1 VPEGKAEAITRAF
14 SGMMRVL
21 HREKGAMLRIG
32 ILREPGVQAFIEAHT
47 DALDASMAAA
57 PLSPVMRERLS
68 QSNYVFSGIKT
79 FHELNEAFPSL
90 VDANGERKPFERFLN
105 DVRKVDE
112 TYNRNYLRAE
122 YNFVSASSQMAAR
135 WEQFAADGDDY
146 NLQYRTAADDLVR
159 PEHAALHGVTLP
171 PSDPF
176 WQVYYPPNGWNCR
189 CTVVQVR
196 KDKYPVTDHDEAI
209 TRGEQALRGDKK
221 GMFRFNSG
229 LQGKSVPD
237 YNPYTI
243 SRCRDCD
250 IASKL
255 ASGVFDSDLCQACQL
270 VRQCMEGK
278 TRASEQQ
285 RIERNRKE
293 YDRLTR
299 DKRYK
304 DVQFNPQSGALMATH
319 VGHNSAPSES
329 ADTNGWALEVKLV
342 TQLYNCGHSVILCDE
357 KKKDRKGN
365 ILAALD
371 MDLDGVRMDIKSIM
385 KNKDFYGAAISHKNE
400 QLMKFNARADT
411 HSPADTVCLYFDDP
425 TMFSPEKIT
434 RGYEYM
440 KGKAKS
446 IAVKHILCAL
456 NTAKGL
462 ELKHYDF

>member
-1 VPEGKAEAITRAF
+1 
-14 SGMMRVL
+14 
-21 HREKGAMLRIG
+21 MLRIG
-32 ILREPGVQAFIEAHT
+32 ILGEPDVQAFIDAHA
-47 DALDASMAAA
+47 DALDASMATAQ
-57 PLSPVMRERLS
+57 LSPRMRERLS

-90 VDANGERKPFERFLN
+90 VDAGGERKPFERFLN

-122 YNFVSASSQMAAR
+122 YNFVAASSLMAAR
-135 WEQFAADGDDY
+135 WEQFVDDGDDY

-196 KDKYPVTDHDEAI
+196 KDKYPATDRDDAI
-209 TRGEQALRGDKK
+209 RRGEQALSGDKK
-221 GMFRFNSG
+221 GMFRFNPG
-229 LQGKSVPD
+229 IQAKSVPD

-255 ASGVFDSDLCQACQL
+255 ASGIFESDLCQACQL
-270 VRQCMEGK
+270 VRQCMAGK

-293 YDRLTR
+293 YDRLSH

-304 DVQFNPQSGALMATH
+304 DVQFSSQTGGLMATH
-319 VGHNSAPSES
+319 IGHNSAPS
-329 ADTNGWALEVKLV
+329 ATVGTNGWTLEVKLV
-342 TQLYNCGHSVILCDE
+342 SKLYDCGHSVILCDE
-357 KKKDRKGN
+357 QKKDRQGN
-365 ILAALD
+365 TLTALD
-371 MDLDGVRMDIKSIM
+371 MCLDGVRMDIKSIM

-400 QLMKFNARADT
+400 QLLRFNARADT
-411 HSPADTVCLYFDDP
+411 HTPADTICLYFDDP
-425 TMFSPEKIT
+425 TMFSNDKIT
-434 RGYEYM
+434 KGYVYM
-440 KGKAKS
+440 KSKS
-446 IAVKHILCAL
+446 TNIAIKHILCAL

-462 ELKHYDF
+462 ELKYFDF